1 MKSSDAQLHLL
12 EVNILACIFFNA
24 DRKILSSTAASWFRI
39 CPFVIWRKPA
49 GNCLSRSFI
58 FFAFGGRSEYCIYFA
73 VVKFF
78 QFRQCKL
85 RFFYWKL
92 KRGWVTYFE
101 VWIKSGARISAVVRG
116 LSKTGCRQDLS
127 AESRKRIF
135 FLEKEYYFKTIR
147 NHQDNHTVR
156 LKLCCTF
163 FPQVN
168 PYLRIRFAVL
178 HANYWFSGRRTYMV
192 LISTEPCLR
201 EILVD

>member
-24 DRKILSSTAASWFRI
+24 DRKTLSSTAASWFRI

-78 QFRQCKL
+78 QFLQCKL

-135 FLEKEYYFKTIR
+135 FLEKEYYFKTLR
-147 NHQDNHTVR
+147 NHQDNHTVF
-156 LKLCCTF
+156 LGTWL
-163 FPQVN
+163 
-168 PYLRIRFAVL
+168 LRRWKKSCSIETVL
-178 HANYWFSGRRTYMV
+178 YV
-192 LISTEPCLR
+192 LSTG
-201 EILVD
+201 